1 MSPGYY
7 SEYSFIGVLSEDAD
21 GNQQTM
27 EFVSDTEAREI
38 QEADEEATKEEQ
50 QKMLNINPTNLLKM
64 PLRAA
69 LSKLNI
75 KGEDIIVILTGST
88 ILYNGPR
95 NEVEKDPIIKDL
107 LNNPI
112 IDIGKNY
119 SGSYLNSTFK
129 WTIYFHI

>member
-64 PLRAA
+64 PLRDA

-95 NEVEKDPIIKDL
+95 NEVEKDPIKDL

-112 IDIGKNY
+112 IDIGEDY
-119 SGSYLNSTFK
+119 SGSYLNGTFK
-129 WTIYFHI
+129 ETIYFYI